1 MKMSKSLTQAI
12 MLCLIASTPLTA
24 IAASDDECGIWLCAP
39 LGFAPGDCAGP
50 HRAMIRRL
58 HKLQSPLP
66 SLSSCG
72 SNVKSDV
79 IAHDGRAAYIPSHDV
94 CIEYKEETV
103 YTNMGPQKTQ
113 KCVAYGPSGDSCVKD
128 RYCNPNCGSTGCH
141 PDPKGCTRTDYY
153 VEVSNADGTIIGQ
166 PYFFNID

>member
-1 MKMSKSLTQAI
+1 MNLRKLFI
-12 MLCLIASTPLTA
+12 MALISITPLTS

-39 LGFAPGDCAGP
+39 LGFGPSECAGP

-72 SNVKSDV
+72 KNVRSDNV
-79 IAHDGRAAYIPSHDV
+79 VAHDGRAAYIPSHDI
-94 CIEYKEETV
+94 CTEYKEETV

-113 KCVAYGPSGDSCVKD
+113 KCVAYGPSGDSWVKD

-153 VEVSNADGTIIGQ
+153 IEISNSDGTTIGQ